1 MEDFH
6 QLIIMAERLM
16 DFALAED
23 LAYGDPTTRAVLS
36 SPARATARISTKEDI
51 VVAGA
56 PFAAMVFNR
65 LDLDAQ
71 VRLPLDEGERAKA
84 GTVILEIRS
93 DAGALMAGE
102 RVALNILA
110 HLCGIATLTRTYCEK
125 VPAGLK
131 TRITYTRKTL
141 PGLGV
146 FQRYAVLTGG
156 GHAHRPGLGAGILI
170 KDNHIALAGSVK
182 EAVSRARDSAPHPL
196 RIEVEAG
203 NEQEVMEALDAGA
216 DVLLLDNMSI
226 DQVRHCV
233 KLIGKRAVVEV
244 SGGIRVQDI
253 PALAG
258 AGVDIISAGALT
270 HSAPASDLSLN
281 VVSLD

>member
-1 MEDFH
+1 MEDFD
-6 QLIIMAERLM
+6 QLTIMAEKLM
-16 DFALAED
+16 DSALAED

-36 SPARATARISTKEDI
+36 FPARATARIITRDDI

-65 LDLDAQ
+65 LDPDAQ
-71 VRLPLDEGERAKA
+71 VRRPLDEGERAKA
-84 GTVILEIRS
+84 GTVILEIMS

-125 VPAGLK
+125 IPAGFR
-131 TRITYTRKTL
+131 TRIAYTRKTL
-141 PGLGV
+141 PGLGIL
-146 FQRYAVLTGG
+146 QRYAVLAGG

-182 EAVSRARDSAPHPL
+182 EAVSRALDSAPHPL
-196 RIEVEAG
+196 RIEVEAS
-203 NEQEVMEALDAGA
+203 NEQEVIEALDAGA

-226 DQVRHCV
+226 EQVRHCV
-233 KLIGKRAVVEV
+233 ELIGKRAVVEV

-270 HSAPASDLSLN
+270 HSAPAPDLSLK